1 MEALNKGANHYLQK
15 GGDIGSMFGTLAH
28 MIKEEADKKRMEDKL
43 AAVEKERQMIL
54 DYVRDVIWSLDIK
67 NLRFTYI
74 TPSIMHLTGHSVE
87 EVMSLTLEELLTSTS
102 YGQAMKTLAEELTI
116 ERSEQKDLL
125 RTRMLEL
132 ELNCKDGSTIWG
144 EAKVT
149 FLRDAESQP
158 VGILGVSRD
167 ITERK
172 RFEEALRESEEKYRN
187 LVERANDGIAIVQDT
202 VIKYVNPSLAEA
214 VGYTLEELIGTPF
227 ADYVHPDDLPKVVDR
242 YKRRIAGEDFPPVYE
257 IVVRHKDGGKVYVE
271 VNAGIIIYQGKPAEF
286 VIARD
291 ITERIRAKEDLIR
304 LSNAVRM
311 STDSIVITDLEGKI
325 IEVNEATLKMYGTED
340 KECLIGKLSFDLIAP
355 QERERAFAG
364 MEEVLEKGF
373 IRNRE
378 YHVITKDGGR
388 NPVEMSVAIMK
399 DADDQPIGFVAISR
413 DITERKRA
421 EEALQQSE
429 NYLRTIFNSVQT
441 GVILVDVE
449 THQIVDVNPVI
460 IKAFGADK
468 DEIIGSLCHQF
479 ICPAEKGKCP
489 ITDLGQT
496 VDNAER
502 ILVKAN
508 GEQVLVLK
516 TVVPVM
522 LNNRKFLLESFV
534 DITERK
540 RFEEALRHS
549 EEYFRAI
556 TENASDIVVILNK
569 KGTITYV
576 SPSIERFSGYKSEE
590 LIGKSGLDCIMPADL
605 PRAIIDFGKA
615 ILTKETAIPNTFR
628 VRHKDGSERV
638 LEGLGKNLLDNP
650 AVAGFVTNCRD
661 VTERKKA
668 EEALKK
674 QMTHVERL
682 NSLFVGRE
690 HRMVELKR
698 EVNALLEELGV
709 PPKYE
714 APEMV

>member
-1 MEALNKGANHYLQK
+1 
-15 GGDIGSMFGTLAH
+15 
-28 MIKEEADKKRMEDKL
+28 
-43 AAVEKERQMIL
+43 
-54 DYVRDVIWSLDIK
+54 
-67 NLRFTYI
+67 
-74 TPSIMHLTGHSVE
+74 
-87 EVMSLTLEELLTSTS
+87 
-102 YGQAMKTLAEELTI
+102 
-116 ERSEQKDLL
+116 
-125 RTRMLEL
+125 
-132 ELNCKDGSTIWG
+132 
-144 EAKVT
+144 
-149 FLRDAESQP
+149 
-158 VGILGVSRD
+158 
-167 ITERK
+167 
-172 RFEEALRESEEKYRN
+172 
-187 LVERANDGIAIVQDT
+187 
-202 VIKYVNPSLAEA
+202 
-214 VGYTLEELIGTPF
+214 
-227 ADYVHPDDLPKVVDR
+227 
-242 YKRRIAGEDFPPVYE
+242 
-257 IVVRHKDGGKVYVE
+257 
-271 VNAGIIIYQGKPAEF
+271 
-286 VIARD
+286 
-291 ITERIRAKEDLIR
+291 
-304 LSNAVRM
+304 
-311 STDSIVITDLEGKI
+311 
-325 IEVNEATLKMYGTED
+325 
-340 KECLIGKLSFDLIAP
+340 
-355 QERERAFAG
+355 
-364 MEEVLEKGF
+364 
-373 IRNRE
+373 
-378 YHVITKDGGR
+378 
-388 NPVEMSVAIMK
+388 MK